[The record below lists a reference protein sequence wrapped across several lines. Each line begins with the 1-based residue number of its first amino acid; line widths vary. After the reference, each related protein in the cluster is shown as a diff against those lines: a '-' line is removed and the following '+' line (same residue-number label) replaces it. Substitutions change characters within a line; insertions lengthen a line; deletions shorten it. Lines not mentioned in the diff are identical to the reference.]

1 MPTRAAQQMI
11 ESPLDV
17 SPPPTRGVGLQDGTS
32 GTTWRGL
39 LRINEAAKWLG
50 LSKRKTYDLVYKG
63 EISSV
68 YIGRSR
74 RVPVAALERFLHQL
88 PSDPT
93 RG

>member
-1 MPTRAAQQMI
+1 MPTRAAQKVI
-11 ESPLDV
+11 D
-17 SPPPTRGVGLQDGTS
+17 SPPATRVVGLLE

-39 LRINEAAKWLG
+39 LRIDEAAKWLG

-74 RVPVAALERFLHQL
+74 RVPVAALERFVDEL